1 VPAEPSQSGDGG
13 RATLRDVVAR
23 IVSHPQVYRLQRR
36 ILHAERLDELLTP
49 LIDKA
54 VGGVTVG
61 TVVDVGGGAGTSRS
75 LWPDA
80 WTYVGIDP
88 DERAVNF
95 GEVDDKTERAVGS
108 ASDLPFPD
116 GFADAVLMKE
126 VSHHLDDKTWE
137 KTLAEIRRVLKPGGT
152 FVFLDGVWTRQRWI
166 SRLVWH
172 FDVGRHPREAG
183 RLEADIA
190 KQFEVE
196 DLERFAAIHRCI
208 VLLAR
213 PRLVTAATAAVTSTD

>member
-1 VPAEPSQSGDGG
+1 VPAEPSQSRDGVY
-13 RATLRDVVAR
+13 ATFRDVAGR
-23 IVSHPQVYRLQRR
+23 IISHPQIYRLQRR
-36 ILHAERLDELLTP
+36 LLHAERLDQLLTP

-54 VGGVTVG
+54 VGRVSAG
-61 TVVDVGGGAGTSRS
+61 TVIDVGGGAGTSRS
-75 LWPDA
+75 LWPEG

-95 GEVDDKTERAVGS
+95 GEVDGNTERAVGN

-172 FDVGRHPREAG
+172 FDVGRFPREAG
-183 RLEADIA
+183 RIEADIA

-196 DLERFAAIHRCI
+196 DLKRFAAIHRCV

-213 PRLVTAATAAVTSTD
+213 PRKVTAAAASSTA

>member
-1 VPAEPSQSGDGG
+1 VSAEPSQPHDSDH
-13 RATLRDVVAR
+13 TTFRDLVAR
-23 IVSHPQVYRLQRR
+23 IVSNPQIYRLQRR
-36 ILHAERLDELLTP
+36 LLHAERLDELLTP
-49 LIDKA
+49 LIVKA
-54 VGGVTVG
+54 VRGVSVG

-80 WTYVGIDP
+80 WTYIDIDP

-95 GEVDDKTERAVGS
+95 GEVDGNTERAVGS

-116 GFADAVLMKE
+116 GFANAVLMKE
-126 VSHHLDDKTWE
+126 VSHHLDDGTWE

-172 FDVGRHPREAG
+172 FDVGRFPREAG
-183 RLEADIA
+183 RIETDIA
-190 KQFEVE
+190 RQFEVE

-213 PRLVTAATAAVTSTD
+213 PRKVSSDAVVSTV